1 MVEMTGNNLIV
12 DCVSKAY
19 GSGRRLYPALKK
31 VDLCVGAGE
40 IVGLV
45 GPNGAGKTT
54 LLKILAGELLPDSGT
69 VKVGDWRSTSAS
81 GFRTVGF
88 VPDPP
93 IIPRGFTGLE
103 WLGYLASHR
112 AAGPKQRMNLLRDA
126 LEIGSVARFAGKRV
140 GNMSRGMINQVALAG
155 AAIVGNS
162 VLMLD
167 ETLSSVDPLVMHS
180 LKNSLNMLARSGR
193 AILVSSHDLGVLE
206 KIATRVV
213 VLVRGEVLADASMA
227 QLLSERIA
235 EINVEGKSLGPVRD
249 LAKIFPRARIT
260 GSGISIPL
268 ERGLTVEV
276 VLSVCRDN
284 RIAVSGS
291 RVRYKA
297 IEDLLIDSV
306 GAPNAN

>member
-1 MVEMTGNNLIV
+1 MTGNKLVV
-12 DCVSKAY
+12 DSVSKTY
-19 GSGRRLYPALKK
+19 GSALRRSPALNK

-54 LLKILAGELLPDSGT
+54 LLKLLAGELLPDSGT
-69 VKVGDWRSTSAS
+69 VTVGGLCSAS

-93 IIPRGFTGLE
+93 IIPREFTGLE

-112 AAGPKQRMNLLRDA
+112 AEGRKQRMNHLSDA
-126 LEIGSVARFAGKRV
+126 LEIGSVAQFAGKRV
-140 GNMSRGMINQVALAG
+140 GEMSRGMINQVALAG
-155 AAIVGNS
+155 AAIVGEE

-167 ETLSSVDPLVMHS
+167 ETLSSLDPLVIRAVR
-180 LKNSLNMLARSGR
+180 NSLNVLARNGR

-213 VLVRGEVLADASMA
+213 VLVSGEVLADASMA
-227 QLLSERIA
+227 QLLSERVA
-235 EINVEGKSLGPVRD
+235 EINVEGKSLGPVRN
-249 LAKIFPRARIT
+249 LVKIFPRAQIT
-260 GSGISIPL
+260 GAGISVPL
-268 ERGLTVEV
+268 ERGLTVEG

-291 RVRYKA
+291 RVRYRA

-306 GAPNAN
+306 RARNAG